1 MKGFARKGEGCPQLM
16 DLIPRKGWLVEKS
29 AEETKNHGLE
39 LTLGPPS
46 GDWKIS
52 KEKSNESPLS
62 FTHFSNDPCLKNQVL
77 KYPLNQPTMAPFMH
91 LQLVHQQIHGG
102 GRVTVMKEESS
113 QPCNNRAGEDFRSA
127 EIMKGFSPD
136 PADTAVANRNSAQ
149 KRTASPVVGWPPIR
163 SFRKNLTNGTSS
175 KPASESLNTNLTE
188 TSGQKPNEDL
198 PKSSLF
204 VKINMDGVPIGRKV
218 DLKAYDSYEKL
229 SIAVDE
235 LFTGLL
241 AAQREACG
249 VGIKYK
255 DKGGNGTRGHL
266 LDESGEYT
274 LVYEDNEGDRML
286 VGDVPWHMFVSTVK
300 RLRVLKSSQL
310 PLLSLDDGSKKGR
323 LSTE

>member
-1 MKGFARKGEGCPQLM
+1 MKGFSRKGEGFPQLM
-16 DLIPRKGWLVEKS
+16 DLIPSKGWFVEES
-29 AEETKNHGLE
+29 AGATKNHGLE

-46 GDWKIS
+46 GDWTIS
-52 KEKSNESPLS
+52 KEKSNESPIS
-62 FTHFSNDPCLKNQVL
+62 FTHFSNDTRLKNPVF

-91 LQLVHQQIHGG
+91 LQSVHQQIQRGG
-102 GRVTVMKEESS
+102 QVTVMKEESS
-113 QPCNNRAGEDFRSA
+113 QPCNNRAGEDLRSS
-127 EIMKGFSPD
+127 EMVKGFL
-136 PADTAVANRNSAQ
+136 PAPANTAAANSINAQ
-149 KRTASPVVGWPPIR
+149 KRTAPPVVGWPPIR

-175 KPASESLNTNLTE
+175 KPASESLNTNLTK
-188 TSGQKPNEDL
+188 TSGQRPNEDL
-198 PKSSLF
+198 PKSNLF

-241 AAQREACG
+241 AAQREPCG

-255 DKGGNGTRGHL
+255 DKVGNGMRGHL

-286 VGDVPWHMFVSTVK
+286 VGDVPWHMFASTVK

-310 PLLSLDDGSKKGR
+310 PTLSYDVGSKKGR
-323 LSTE
+323 LSTK